1 MDIQQ
6 SLFNNLSEEQ
16 KKDSQDRHHWT
27 LFVDGASRN
36 NPGKS
41 GAGIYLV
48 KDGQAAKKDGFF
60 LGIKTNN
67 EAEYL
72 ALLLGLFFVRQY
84 IQKSDT
90 IRVVSDSELLVKH
103 LKGEYKVK
111 KAELK
116 PLHKL
121 AHMLLQEVNGHIVH
135 VLRTENHVA
144 DEMANFG
151 IDTKKIV
158 PTQFVELLKYHGIS
172 F

>member
-6 SLFNNLSEEQ
+6 SLFSQLAEEQ
-16 KKDSQDRHHWT
+16 KLTKGKHHWT

-36 NPGKS
+36 NPGKA

-48 KDGQAAKKDGFF
+48 KDGQAVKKDGFF

-72 ALLLGLFFVRQY
+72 ALLIGLFFVRQY
-84 IQKSDT
+84 VHASDT
-90 IRVVSDSELLVKH
+90 VRVVSDSELLVKH
-103 LKGEYKVK
+103 IKGEYRVK

-121 AHMLLQEVNGHIVH
+121 AHTMLHEINGHIVH

-158 PTQFVELLKYHGIS
+158 PPQFAELLKHHGIS

>member
-6 SLFNNLSEEQ
+6 SLFSTLPDQQKLSQE
-16 KKDSQDRHHWT
+16 KHHWT

-36 NPGKS
+36 NPGKA

-48 KDGQAAKKDGFF
+48 KDSQPVKKDGFF
-60 LGIKTNN
+60 LGIRTNN

-72 ALLLGLFFVRQY
+72 ALLLGLFFVRQF
-84 IQKSDT
+84 IQPSDT

-103 LKGEYKVK
+103 IKGEYKVK

-121 AHMLLQEVNGHIVH
+121 ALIMLKEVNGHIVH
-135 VLRTENHVA
+135 VFRTENHVA

-158 PTQFVELLKYHGIS
+158 PPQFVELLKHHDIS

>member
-6 SLFNNLSEEQ
+6 SLFSSSPERNQENSQQ
-16 KKDSQDRHHWT
+16 KHHWT

-36 NPGKS
+36 NPGKA

-67 EAEYL
+67 QAEYL
-72 ALLLGLFFVRQY
+72 ALLIGLFFLRQ
-84 IQKSDT
+84 QVQSLDT
-90 IRVVSDSELLVKH
+90 VRVVSDSELLVKQI
-103 LKGEYKVK
+103 KGEYRVK
-111 KAELK
+111 NEELK

-121 AHMLLQEVNGHIVH
+121 ARIILQEINGHMVH

-151 IDTKKIV
+151 IDTKRIV
-158 PTQFVELLKYHGIS
+158 PPQFAELLRQHDIS
-172 F
+172 I

>member
-6 SLFNNLSEEQ
+6 SLFNQLTEEQ
-16 KKDSQDRHHWT
+16 QENSYDIHHWT

-67 EAEYL
+67 QAEYL
-72 ALLLGLFFVRQY
+72 ALLIGLYFMRQ
-84 IQKSDT
+84 QVQPSDT
-90 IRVVSDSELLVKH
+90 VRVVSDSELLVKQI
-103 LKGEYKVK
+103 KGEYRVK
-111 KAELK
+111 KEELK
-116 PLHKL
+116 PLHRL
-121 AHMLLQEVNGHIVH
+121 AQMMLKEINGHVVH

-158 PTQFVELLKYHGIS
+158 PPQFAELLRNHDIS
-172 F
+172 I